1 MDGFDTDTKVIVL
14 AATNREDVLDS
25 ALLRAGRFDRRI
37 TVDAPDLQGR
47 IAILKVH
54 SKNKKLASDVNLEDI
69 AKITPGFVGADLA
82 NLLNEAAILAARRAT
97 DTITM
102 ADLDEA
108 VDKIGMGLGQKG
120 KIIKPEEKKLLAY
133 HEAGHSVMTELTEG
147 ADPVHK
153 VTIIP
158 RGEAGGFMLPLPEE
172 KLVTSSKELL
182 AEIKVLFGGRAAE
195 ELVLDDVSTG
205 AYSDIKRATRIARM
219 YVESV
224 GMSKKFG
231 PINLENPDDEFA
243 FMTNKS
249 DETMR
254 EIDLEVRKILMDEYL
269 NTFNTLQENMH
280 ILEGVAQLLLKK
292 ETITGDEVRR
302 ILKGETFEQVLESEA
317 NKSKDS
323 AENNEELKESSEK
336 NERDVRDIKD
346 DFDAKFGNP
355 KEKSEIEKLEETVK
369 ELTKDSETLEEKL
382 KKDDFLTGN
391 KNDSE
396 NEEEEDNNDK
406 NSNQNDTDDED
417 KNEDNSSD
425 SDDNENDDSESF
437 KKDDKGDSSTEK
449 KKKNNFKLPSFME

>member
-1 MDGFDTDTKVIVL
+1 M
-14 AATNREDVLDS
+14 
-25 ALLRAGRFDRRI
+25 
-37 TVDAPDLQGR
+37 
-47 IAILKVH
+47 
-54 SKNKKLASDVNLEDI
+54 
-69 AKITPGFVGADLA
+69 
-82 NLLNEAAILAARRAT
+82 
-97 DTITM
+97 
-102 ADLDEA
+102 
-108 VDKIGMGLGQKG
+108 
-120 KIIKPEEKKLLAY
+120 
-133 HEAGHSVMTELTEG
+133 
-147 ADPVHK
+147 
-153 VTIIP
+153 
-158 RGEAGGFMLPLPEE
+158 
-172 KLVTSSKELL
+172 VTSSKELL

-302 ILKGETFEQVLESEA
+302 IIKGETFEQVLESEA

-336 NERDVRDIKD
+336 NEKSGRDVRDIKD

-425 SDDNENDDSESF
+425 SDDSENDDSESF

>member
-1 MDGFDTDTKVIVL
+1 M
-14 AATNREDVLDS
+14 
-25 ALLRAGRFDRRI
+25 
-37 TVDAPDLQGR
+37 
-47 IAILKVH
+47 
-54 SKNKKLASDVNLEDI
+54 ASDVNLEDI

-133 HEAGHSVMTELTEG
+133 HEAGHAVMTELTDG

-158 RGEAGGFMLPLPEE
+158 RGEAGGFMMPLPEE

-302 ILKGETFEQVLESEA
+302 IIKGETFEQVLESEA

-425 SDDNENDDSESF
+425 SDDNENDNSESF

-449 KKKNNFKLPSFME
+449 KKKSNFKLPSFME

>member
-1 MDGFDTDTKVIVL
+1 
-14 AATNREDVLDS
+14 
-25 ALLRAGRFDRRI
+25 
-37 TVDAPDLQGR
+37 
-47 IAILKVH
+47 
-54 SKNKKLASDVNLEDI
+54 
-69 AKITPGFVGADLA
+69 
-82 NLLNEAAILAARRAT
+82 
-97 DTITM
+97 
-102 ADLDEA
+102 
-108 VDKIGMGLGQKG
+108 
-120 KIIKPEEKKLLAY
+120 
-133 HEAGHSVMTELTEG
+133 MTELTEG

-158 RGEAGGFMLPLPEE
+158 RGEAGGFMMPLPEE

-302 ILKGETFEQVLESEA
+302 IIKGETFEQVLESEA

-323 AENNEELKESSEK
+323 AENNEELKESSEKNEKNKK

-396 NEEEEDNNDK
+396 NEEEDNNDK